1 MIKKYISILIFISFS
16 SVVIFVGCDDSNPVD
31 IVIPSKN
38 VSYSKYIQPLFN
50 ISCAVSGC
58 HDNGT
63 AAGGLSL
70 TSWSAT
76 VANPEIVF
84 PGNADNSALVWAI
97 EGQGG
102 AQPMPPVTSSII
114 PLTLN
119 QINGIKTWINEG
131 AKNN

>member
-1 MIKKYISILIFISFS
+1 MRKYISILLGLSFLS
-16 SVVIFVGCDDSNPVD
+16 TVIFVACDDTNPVN
-31 IVIPSKN
+31 IVIPNKN

-58 HDNGT
+58 HDNAT

-70 TSWSAT
+70 VSWSST
-76 VANPEIVF
+76 VANPQIVF

-97 EGQGG
+97 EGRAPQS
-102 AQPMPPVTSSII
+102 PMPPITSSIP

-131 AKNN
+131 AQNN